1 MGHRHD
7 RAEILAAAVTV
18 ARTEGLHRCT
28 YGRVGR
34 AAGASDRMVAYYFPT
49 VGALVEAVLLDLGLR
64 LQALLAPAVAAP
76 RADHRALLRTLWPR
90 LADPEVDW
98 VFALYFEAVGLAA
111 ADRAPYRDVVPVLVE
126 AWIDWAADRLTGPR
140 PRRRAEAEATVAAA
154 DGLLLLRRIAGA
166 EAAERAA
173 RRLGVA

>member
-1 MGHRHD
+1 VGPRHD

-18 ARTEGLHRCT
+18 ARAEGLHRCT

-64 LQALLAPAVAAP
+64 LQAVLAPAVTAP
-76 RADHRALLRTLWPR
+76 RADHRALLRALWPR
-90 LADPEVDW
+90 LAHPDVDW
-98 VFALYFEAVGLAA
+98 VFALFLEAVGLAA
-111 ADRAPYRDVVPVLVE
+111 ADRAPYREVVPVLVE
-126 AWIDWAADRLTGPR
+126 AWIEWAADHLTGPR
-140 PRRRAEAEATVAAA
+140 PRRRAEAEATIAAA
-154 DGLLLLRRIAGA
+154 DGLLLLRRIGGP
-166 EAAERAA
+166 AAADRAA